1 MKGSEERDALFANLF
16 ALTSLVHSG
25 CLFRPSSSAETINSA
40 VDELIKLGNVKAWL
54 RESAWWTLL
63 ELVKGV
69 EACDNDLQEEVI
81 SHVAEQV
88 YGDKIWT
95 QEKVA
100 LTLVLE
106 KQRPVSIVSDALDL
120 PC

>member
-16 ALTSLVHSG
+16 ALTSLVQSG
-25 CLFRPSSSAETINSA
+25 CLFRSSSNADTINA
-40 VDELIKLGNVKAWL
+40 VVDELVKLGNVKAWL

-63 ELVKGV
+63 ELVQRV
-69 EACDNDLQEEVI
+69 EACDEELREA
-81 SHVAEQV
+81 VAAHIVEEI
-88 YGDKIWT
+88 YGEPTWT

-106 KQRPVSIVSDALDL
+106 KQDLVSTL
-120 PC
+120 